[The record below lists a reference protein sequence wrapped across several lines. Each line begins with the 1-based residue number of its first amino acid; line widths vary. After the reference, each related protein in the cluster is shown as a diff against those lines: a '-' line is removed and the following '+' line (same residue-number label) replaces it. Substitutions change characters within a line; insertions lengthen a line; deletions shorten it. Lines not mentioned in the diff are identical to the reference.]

1 MKKTLITSILII
13 SFTPA
18 LGNAETGDDLL
29 KYTKSANKVMSG
41 DNASTKID
49 YLKAGQL
56 LGFVTGVVDS
66 LNAVDFCISPEVK
79 KRVLVDTVSKYL
91 EENKGKNSIPGIMS
105 VSFALGKEYPCTE
118 NRKQCIHFG
127 GKYCESW

>member
-1 MKKTLITSILII
+1 MKKTLII
-13 SFTPA
+13 STFIFSLLPM
-18 LGNAETGDDLL
+18 LGNAETGDELFE
-29 KYTKSANKVMSG
+29 YTKSANKVMSG
-41 DNASTKID
+41 DNSSTKID
-49 YLKAGQL
+49 YLNAGQL

-79 KRVLVDTVSKYL
+79 KRVLVDKVSKHL
-91 EENKGKNSIPGIMS
+91 DENRGKNNIPGSMS